1 MEVAIIREATVA
13 LYSYIVNYFYL
24 GHRQNNKCCHV
35 IMHLDTW
42 CLRVH
47 AWETHFWEVI
57 IPNDSSDSLWLRHFR
72 SHQYLGCCI

>member
-47 AWETHFWEVI
+47 T
-57 IPNDSSDSLWLRHFR
+57 
-72 SHQYLGCCI
+72 